1 MSEKL
6 NVSLIQH
13 NQLQFAIHFGD
24 NKPVLVGDED
34 APLGEGIG
42 PTPGQLL
49 LAAVANCMAD
59 SLHFA
64 LQKFNNQA
72 SPIKANAH
80 GEIGRNSEGRLRVLT
95 INIELILG
103 KAASEINHLERIL
116 DQFEDFCTVGKSVAQ
131 GIPVHLTVIDSTGKV
146 LKAPK

>member
-6 NVSLIQH
+6 HVSLIQH
-13 NQLQFAIHFGD
+13 NQFQFAIHFGD
-24 NKPVLVGDED
+24 NKPVVVSDED
-34 APLGEGIG
+34 APLGQGIG

-64 LQKFNNQA
+64 LHKFNNHA
-72 SPIKANAH
+72 SPIKANAS
-80 GEIGRNSEGRLRVLT
+80 GEIGRNAEGRLRVVK

-103 KAASEINHLERIL
+103 KAADEINHLDRIL

-131 GIPVHLTVIDSTGKV
+131 GIPLFLSVSDSTGKV
-146 LKAPK
+146 LK